1 MKKISTSLIEAERQK
16 AENLKFSK
24 TTSSGVQLDSL
35 VLVVSTDTFA
45 SQDNGADQDKV
56 EKNQSSEKL
65 ALKGK
70 VEDVN
75 EEEVDLD
82 MDNIFN
88 PIKMPE
94 QSRTGSF
101 FPASSQ
107 NKKMFEFFKRDERQ
121 LNLDRKTFTRITE
134 NKDASQ
140 NTSNPISSNGIN
152 NLYRERNLENLRHIP
167 PGGSMS
173 VWKGG
178 SSGITKKMTS
188 QVKDEDEDMPKEEPK
203 LEKVVD
209 EDTIQI
215 ERTVEAP
222 GVSKLVIDEPS
233 TNPRSE

>member
-1 MKKISTSLIEAERQK
+1 
-16 AENLKFSK
+16 
-24 TTSSGVQLDSL
+24 
-35 VLVVSTDTFA
+35 
-45 SQDNGADQDKV
+45 
-56 EKNQSSEKL
+56 
-65 ALKGK
+65 
-70 VEDVN
+70 
-75 EEEVDLD
+75 
-82 MDNIFN
+82 
-88 PIKMPE
+88 
-94 QSRTGSF
+94 
-101 FPASSQ
+101 
-107 NKKMFEFFKRDERQ
+107 MFEFFKRDERQ

-209 EDTIQI
+209 EDTI
-215 ERTVEAP
+215 
-222 GVSKLVIDEPS
+222 
-233 TNPRSE
+233 